1 MKTYPIF
8 RLAIPLAAGI
18 FFADIFR
25 MHTGLWPLVALLCLL
40 VVLGGWIRSCSYAS
54 RWVFGAGTAGFM
66 FLVGWILTEAAW
78 RKVEVEWP
86 SERRAYQGVVWESP
100 QKKARSYQCLLRM
113 SDKDV
118 WLYLP
123 KDSLTASLRM
133 GDELLFYTRMDA
145 PKEYLYRKGVS
156 GTAYVPAGSWR
167 TTGQQCG
174 LTWKQKALLLRERM
188 MEKYRE
194 WGIGKEQMPVLS
206 ALTLGYKGELDK
218 ETREAY
224 SVAGISH
231 VLALS
236 GMHIGFIWLLL
247 NGGLRWLMGR
257 HWRFLRWLV
266 VTLVLWG
273 FAFVVGLE
281 ASVVR
286 AVVMCML
293 IGLGSLSG
301 SKALSMN
308 TLAIAALFMLLYRP
322 FYLFDISFQLSF
334 VAVLS
339 ILVFYP
345 MFFGCLSAKG
355 RMARGVWGV
364 MSVSA
369 AAQLGTAPLVMY
381 YFSNFS
387 VYFLLTNLVASL
399 LVPVIIYVSFLMIA
413 LAPWEGIQ
421 SIVVTVLNYSVSAL
435 NRLAEWIA
443 SLPYAS
449 VSWEVPGLG
458 GIVCFY
464 LMLALGWMFWKTRRR
479 KWLIRMLAACVCWL
493 ALHLFHISFL

>member
-18 FFADIFR
+18 FFAETFR
-25 MHTGLWPLVALLCLL
+25 IETGIYL
-40 VVLGGWIRSCSYAS
+40 VVVLLLLWLALGRLLKSSSYEG
-54 RWVFGAGTAGFM
+54 RWVFGAGVMCFM
-66 FLVGWILTEAAW
+66 FLVGWMLTEAAW
-78 RKVEVEWP
+78 REVEVEWP
-86 SERRAYQGVVWESP
+86 SERRAYQGVVWEKP
-100 QKKARSYQCLLRM
+100 QEKARSYQCPVKM
-113 SDKDV
+113 ADKEV

-123 KDSLTASLRM
+123 KDSLASSLQM
-133 GDELLFYTRMDA
+133 GDELFFYARMDA

-156 GTAYVPAGSWR
+156 GTAYVPAGAWR
-167 TTGQQCG
+167 RTGRRCG
-174 LTWKQKALLLRERM
+174 LTWKQEALSLRERM

-194 WGIGKEQMPVLS
+194 WGIGEEQMAVLS
-206 ALTLGYKGELDK
+206 ALTLGYKGELDQ
-218 ETREAY
+218 ETRDAY

-247 NGGLRWLMGR
+247 NGGLGWLMGR
-257 HWRFLRWLV
+257 RWLFLRWLV
-266 VTLVLWG
+266 VTVVLWG

-293 IGLGSLSG
+293 MGLGSLSG
-301 SKALSMN
+301 TKPLSMN

-322 FYLFDISFQLSF
+322 FYLFDVSFQLSF

-339 ILVFYP
+339 ILLFYP
-345 MFFGCLSAKG
+345 MFFGCLPVKG
-355 RMARGVWGV
+355 RLLGGVWRV

-369 AAQLGTAPLVMY
+369 SAQLGTAPLVMY

-387 VYFLLTNLVASL
+387 VYFLLTNLAASVL
-399 LVPVIIYVSFLMIA
+399 MPVIIYVSFLMMA
-413 LAPWEGIQ
+413 LASWGGIQ
-421 SIVVTVLNYSVSAL
+421 SVVVAVLNCSVAAL
-435 NRLAEWIA
+435 NGLAGWTA

-449 VSWEVPGLG
+449 VSWTVPGFG

-464 LMLALGWMFWKTRRR
+464 LMLGMGWMYWKTRRR
-479 KWLIRMLAACVCWL
+479 KWLIRMLATCVCWL
-493 ALHLFHISFL
+493 GLHLFGVSFL